1 MTKHPAKFSDR
12 ILERLADLLATRGD
26 EPDQP
31 LVLDPFAGTGKVHQ
45 LDGIRSVGVEIE
57 PEWATMH
64 PNTVVGNTLY
74 LPFRTGAFAGM
85 ITSPTYGNRHA
96 DHHNAKDPSFR
107 HSYTHT
113 LGRTLHADNSGTLH
127 WGEEYRAFHDR
138 AWTECL
144 RVLQPGAFVMLNV
157 SNHIRKKTVQPVVEW
172 HLSWF
177 LTHGCTFVEL
187 EHIET
192 PRLRAGANAAARV
205 PHEFILHLT
214 YQPKESTWQP
224 PEQSGVPKASIAP
237 VEPG

>member
-113 LGRTLHADNSGTLH
+113 LGRTLHATEALLVRARNAFRVAYEEGRGDDN
-127 WGEEYRAFHDR
+127 
-138 AWTECL
+138 
-144 RVLQPGAFVMLNV
+144 
-157 SNHIRKKTVQPVVEW
+157 
-172 HLSWF
+172 
-177 LTHGCTFVEL
+177 
-187 EHIET
+187 
-192 PRLRAGANAAARV
+192 
-205 PHEFILHLT
+205 
-214 YQPKESTWQP
+214 
-224 PEQSGVPKASIAP
+224 
-237 VEPG
+237 